1 MRDLKL
7 QVRGKVIGIHV
18 LKLEGFTAWLQLFTT
33 FTFGPETLYS
43 PQIFQESLGEYRVQ
57 LVVINK
63 AFSIAVSYAHQRMK
77 RR

>member
-43 PQIFQESLGEYRVQ
+43 PQILQESLGKYRVQ

-63 AFSIAVSYAHQRMK
+63 VFSTAVTHSK
-77 RR
+77 E

>member
-33 FTFGPETLYS
+33 FTFGPETLDS
-43 PQIFQESLGEYRVQ
+43 PQIFQESLGEY
-57 LVVINK
+57 
-63 AFSIAVSYAHQRMK
+63 
-77 RR
+77 